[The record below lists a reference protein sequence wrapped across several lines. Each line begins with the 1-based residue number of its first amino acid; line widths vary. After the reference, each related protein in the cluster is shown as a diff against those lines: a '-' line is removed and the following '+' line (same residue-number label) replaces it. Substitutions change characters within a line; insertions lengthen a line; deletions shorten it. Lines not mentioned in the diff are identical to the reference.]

1 MCNTIKIWD
10 PEWII
15 HLAATFSFSTDVM
28 VSKNELMICLMTMPC
43 AIKRLIFRSSLPSS
57 RNGNTWSQRVALQCQ
72 KRWKERKGSPTPFT
86 YGTAAPAG
94 GVAKDS
100 LLEEEA
106 QASKNSWLGKSSI
119 NGEFSST
126 PCLISGPVYIGD
138 SRLQHFFLKFGARGP
153 LTFWG
158 ILNPKRGIRFIETP
172 RPIEIFIK
180 AQRNHFCTQ
189 NRCVSLQ
196 NWGTQTDG
204 LSFISAH
211 ISIRLSTAIWPY
223 VPGQWFQSSHVR
235 HIISREKATQLGK
248 PTLEQT
254 KTWVDYLWQNNSV
267 IK

>member
-1 MCNTIKIWD
+1 MGNFPAHHVWLADRYTLGILGSNTSSWS
-10 PEWII
+10 
-15 HLAATFSFSTDVM
+15 L
-28 VSKNELMICLMTMPC
+28 ELEVLWPFE
-43 AIKRLIFRSSLPSS
+43 AYLILNAGYVSS
-57 RNGNTWSQRVALQCQ
+57 RPPGPSKFLSRC
-72 KRWKERKGSPTPFT
+72 KET
-86 YGTAAPAG
+86 
-94 GVAKDS
+94 
-100 LLEEEA
+100 
-106 QASKNSWLGKSSI
+106 I
-119 NGEFSST
+119 
-126 PCLISGPVYIGD
+126 
-138 SRLQHFFLKFGARGP
+138 
-153 LTFWG
+153 
-158 ILNPKRGIRFIETP
+158 
-172 RPIEIFIK
+172 
-180 AQRNHFCTQ
+180 HFCTK